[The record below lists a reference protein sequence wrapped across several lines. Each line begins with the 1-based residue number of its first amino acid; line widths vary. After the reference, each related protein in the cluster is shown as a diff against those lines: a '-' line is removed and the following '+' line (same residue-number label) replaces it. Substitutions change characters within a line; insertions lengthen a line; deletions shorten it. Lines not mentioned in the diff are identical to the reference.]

1 VDPLPEEA
9 FEAGTSLPV
18 RTDSWDNLRRAGMFR
33 WFSGR
38 PRTNDADKRKGALL
52 PASLTF
58 LWIVDFDY
66 PTRLHHGGV
75 IRFLNYSRE
84 LLKRGHRVYLATH
97 FDPAYREASLIWFAS
112 LKDQGITTEFFEL
125 SYSPPRRKSWLA
137 ARVMHPGLGNWIL
150 RKSQNIAIQSVREL
164 IKNLS
169 VDVVIVSSRRLLFL
183 VAALSSYR
191 PCLIDFCDC
200 ASLYLAREIQHFF
213 ATKSYKQVFVT
224 LPYFL
229 YVVGE
234 DRYYARKSKANLV
247 VSPVDQRA
255 LSRVAGSSSKV
266 YTILNGVTLPADS
279 GIVEKVPNRLIF
291 SGNMN
296 FPPNCTAALWFLDNV
311 FPLVL
316 EQIPDSH
323 LVLAGANPPTV
334 LTQRTTHNVVITGY
348 VEDLNHEIAR
358 SALYLAPLITGS
370 GFKNKV
376 VEAAANHTYLV
387 ATSVA
392 VEFLGEYTRS
402 LIAVADSPRD
412 MADVIIRLLRDPAA
426 CESKLAKLYDHIRS
440 NFTWSKRT
448 DELLE
453 IVDASLSG
461 REQNSRARN

>member
-1 VDPLPEEA
+1 
-9 FEAGTSLPV
+9 
-18 RTDSWDNLRRAGMFR
+18 
-33 WFSGR
+33 
-38 PRTNDADKRKGALL
+38 
-52 PASLTF
+52 

-75 IRFLNYSRE
+75 IRFINYSRE

-97 FDPAYREASLIWFAS
+97 FDPAYQEASLIWFAS
-112 LKDQGITTEFFEL
+112 LKDQGIITEFFEL
-125 SYSPPRRKSWLA
+125 SYLPPRRKSWLA
-137 ARVMHPGLGNWIL
+137 ARVMHPGVGNWIL
-150 RKSQNIAIQSVREL
+150 RKSQNATTQSVREL
-164 IKNLS
+164 INKLGI
-169 VDVVIVSSRRLLFL
+169 DILIVSSRRLLFL
-183 VAALSSYR
+183 VDTLSTYK

-200 ASLYLAREIQHFF
+200 ASLYLAREMKQFLE
-213 ATKSYKQVFVT
+213 TRNYKQVLGT

-229 YVVGE
+229 YVLGE
-234 DRYYARKSKANLV
+234 DRYYARKSTANLV

-266 YTILNGVTLPADS
+266 YTILNGVTLPAGS
-279 GIVEKVPNRLIF
+279 GATEKISNRLIF

-316 EQIPDSH
+316 EQIPDAH
-323 LVLAGANPPTV
+323 LVLAGANPPSV
-334 LTQRTTHNVVITGY
+334 LSQRASHNVVITGY
-348 VEDLNHEIAR
+348 VEDLNREIAL
-358 SALYLAPLITGS
+358 SALYLAPLRTGS

-392 VEFLGEYTRS
+392 VEFLDQYTRD
-402 LIAVADSPRD
+402 LIAVADSPRE
-412 MADVIIRLLRDPAA
+412 MADVIVRLLRSPAA
-426 CESKLAKLYDHIRS
+426 CESKLANLYDHVRS
-440 NFTWSKRT
+440 NFTWLKRT

-461 REQNSRARN
+461 KQ

>member
-1 VDPLPEEA
+1 
-9 FEAGTSLPV
+9 
-18 RTDSWDNLRRAGMFR
+18 M
-33 WFSGR
+33 
-38 PRTNDADKRKGALL
+38 
-52 PASLTF
+52 
-58 LWIVDFDY
+58 WIVDFDY

-75 IRFLNYSRE
+75 IRFINYSRE

-112 LKDQGITTEFFEL
+112 LKDQGIITEFFEL

-137 ARVMHPGLGNWIL
+137 ARVMHPGVGNWVL
-150 RKSQNIAIQSVREL
+150 RKSQSTVIQFIKDL
-164 IKNLS
+164 IKKLS
-169 VDVVIVSSRRLLFL
+169 IDVVIVSSRRLLFL

-200 ASLYLAREIQHFF
+200 ASLYLAREMKHFLQ
-213 ATKSYKQVFVT
+213 TKNYKQALGT

-229 YVVGE
+229 YVLGE

-255 LSRVAGSSSKV
+255 LCRVAGGSAKV
-266 YTILNGVTLPADS
+266 YAILNGVTLPAGSDAT
-279 GIVEKVPNRLIF
+279 EKIPNRLIF

-316 EQIPDSH
+316 EQISDAH
-323 LVLAGANPPTV
+323 LVLAGANPPGV
-334 LTQRTTHNVVITGY
+334 LNQRASHNIAITGY
-348 VEDLNHEIAR
+348 VEDLNQEIAR
-358 SALYLAPLITGS
+358 SALYLAPLKTGS

-392 VEFLGEYTRS
+392 VEFLDEYTRK
-402 LIAVADSPRD
+402 LIAVTDSPRD
-412 MADVIIRLLRDPAA
+412 MADAIIRLLRDPAA
-426 CESKLAKLYDHIRS
+426 CASQLAKLYDHIRV

-461 REQNSRARN
+461 REQKSRPVN